1 MQLLERSSRLISQS
15 RSSLFELGIPLE
27 EEIIPL
33 TAEQVETLSK
43 QIAALNNS
51 AKRALFAERIPKPI
65 FFDTAFNYI
74 DMPMDDL
81 LVLAGKQPA
90 PAASA
95 APLQKITQTAAATV
109 PAAEQAVNSAV
120 NAVKSRATRE
130 TTPAVEEQPEG
141 GKPKGWLG
149 GWFGRG

>member
-1 MQLLERSSRLISQS
+1 M
-15 RSSLFELGIPLE
+15 
-27 EEIIPL
+27 
-33 TAEQVETLSK
+33 
-43 QIAALNNS
+43 
-51 AKRALFAERIPKPI
+51 

-90 PAASA
+90 SAASA
-95 APLQKITQTAAATV
+95 APLQKVTQAAAQVV
-109 PAAEQAVNSAV
+109 PAAEEAVKSAV

-130 TTPAVEEQPEG
+130 TTPAVEEQSEG
-141 GKPKGWLG
+141 EKPKGWLG